1 MGLVKTRSERGSE
14 TQKSDCFER
23 SKKTGQGHGLGE
35 ASDVHLFLKYTVD
48 RLGLA
53 FLFPEK
59 TDTKLPPAKDRK
71 GCKPVD

>member
-1 MGLVKTRSERGSE
+1 MGVRPRRAIA
-14 TQKSDCFER
+14 FER